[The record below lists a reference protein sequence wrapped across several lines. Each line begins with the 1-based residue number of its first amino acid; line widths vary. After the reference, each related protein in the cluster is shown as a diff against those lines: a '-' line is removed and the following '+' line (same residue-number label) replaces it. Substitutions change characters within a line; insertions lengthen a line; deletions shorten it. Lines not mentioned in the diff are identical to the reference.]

1 MVVVEVGGRRVEWL
15 VAWCCQSD
23 VGLVN
28 SDGGQVRLMDR
39 EKRDGGRVGSV

>member
-15 VAWCCQSD
+15 VAWCRCQSD

-28 SDGGQVRLMDR
+28 SDRWRLMDG